1 MREALILIKPEHSLT
16 LIGWA
21 WENWKEGSCLKL
33 IDPSIRDIC
42 NLQEALKCI
51 AVGLLCVQEF
61 PGDRPTIYA
70 AILMLRKEIPSVPS
84 PKAPAFSTYTN
95 SNTAYY
101 SSQTS
106 SCYFNNEVTI
116 TMLEAR

>member
-21 WENWKEGSCLKL
+21 WKNWKEGSCLKL

-70 AILMLRKEIPSVPS
+70 AILMLRKEIPPIPMLMWDKLTFFS
-84 PKAPAFSTYTN
+84 KINLALRWHLHCAFLL
-95 SNTAYY
+95 
-101 SSQTS
+101 Q
-106 SCYFNNEVTI
+106 
-116 TMLEAR
+116 